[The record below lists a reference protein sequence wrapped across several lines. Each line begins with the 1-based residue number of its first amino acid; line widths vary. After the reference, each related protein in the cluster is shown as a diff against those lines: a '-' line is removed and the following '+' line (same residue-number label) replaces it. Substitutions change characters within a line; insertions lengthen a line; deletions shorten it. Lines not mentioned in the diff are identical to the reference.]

1 VWDNLEG
8 RRKREE
14 GRRKKEEKRK
24 FIEVSFFF
32 LTPKFS

>member
-1 VWDNLEG
+1 VWDKLEG